1 MDTTRR
7 SLRQVLVVALFC
19 LTAAAPAFAHD
30 GFHNGGRFDGGRF
43 AGARFGGRHD
53 GGWMHRSDR
62 FRGPG
67 GFRHDGSYG
76 GGFRSARYRGL
87 RHSFDGRGAGGRP
100 YFR

>member
-1 MDTTRR
+1 
-7 SLRQVLVVALFC
+7 
-19 LTAAAPAFAHD
+19 
-30 GFHNGGRFDGGRF
+30 
-43 AGARFGGRHD
+43 
-53 GGWMHRSDR
+53 MHRSDR